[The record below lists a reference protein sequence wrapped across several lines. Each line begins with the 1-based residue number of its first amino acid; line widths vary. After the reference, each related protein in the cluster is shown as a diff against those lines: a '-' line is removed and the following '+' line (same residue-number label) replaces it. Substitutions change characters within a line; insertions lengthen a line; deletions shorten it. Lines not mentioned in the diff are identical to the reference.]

1 MYVFPASRRALPRP
15 PEQYPLLLYTTWR
28 SGPGFKSITP
38 VPTPAERFG
47 ANLKR
52 ARKAR
57 EMTQEALGLAAGLD
71 AAVISRIEAGQRE
84 PRVTNIAKIAK
95 ALEVPPGDFFEGV

>member
-1 MYVFPASRRALPRP
+1 
-15 PEQYPLLLYTTWR
+15 
-28 SGPGFKSITP
+28 

-57 EMTQEALGLAAGLD
+57 GMTQEALGLAAGLD

-84 PRVTNIAKIAK
+84 PRVTNITKIAK